1 MTPATSPQAPT
12 ARQLDQRLR
21 ATLQPIDLEVIDE
34 SSQHNGHAGSNGTGF
49 GTHFRVR
56 ITSAMFTGKSAVMR
70 HRLVY
75 DALQDFIDQGLHA
88 LAIEARLPPV

>member
-1 MTPATSPQAPT
+1 MTTRTMPAPT
-12 ARQLDQRLR
+12 AQQLELRLR
-21 ATLQPIDLEVIDE
+21 ETLQPIALEVVDE
-34 SSQHNGHAGSNGTGF
+34 SYQHNGHSGSNGTGL

-56 ITSAMFTGKSAVMR
+56 ITSSQFAGKSAVMR

-75 DALQDFIDQGLHA
+75 DALQDFMDQGLHA

>member
-1 MTPATSPQAPT
+1 MTTRTMPAAPT
-12 ARQLDQRLR
+12 AQQLELRLR
-21 ATLQPIDLEVIDE
+21 ETLQPIALEVVDE
-34 SSQHNGHAGSNGTGF
+34 SYQHNGHAGSNGTGL

-56 ITSAMFTGKSAVMR
+56 ITSSQFAGKSAVMR

-75 DALQDFIDQGLHA
+75 DALQDFMDQGLHA

>member
-1 MTPATSPQAPT
+1 MTRSITPAAPT
-12 ARQLDQRLR
+12 AQQIEQRLR
-21 ATLQPIDLEVIDE
+21 ETLQPVALEVLDE
-34 SSQHNGHAGSNGTGF
+34 SYQHNGHAGSNGTGL

-56 ITSAMFTGKSAVMR
+56 IASSLFAGKSAVMR

-75 DALQDFIDQGLHA
+75 DALQDFMDQGLHA